1 MIINKMSENINKLFK
16 SFIKDITE
24 VFPEYKSR
32 VEKYYGEVY
41 ESEDPKHPKIKE
53 FLENIDEISE
63 KIIDKDISIFEEDPI
78 ILQNISFK
86 LLWNTEGVSD
96 QTKNSIW
103 KYLQTFCIININLES
118 TSEMIS
124 EVVKKI
130 EANEK
135 VTDKQTFKN
144 MKKLKKLN
152 ENFDIK
158 EIEKVVNENPNSVDP
173 GMNGMDKM
181 FENTSIGQIAKEI
194 TQDLDIE
201 NMVNNGGGIED
212 LFSGGNMMNIMNTIS
227 SKMAEKQG
235 SMDPESL
242 MKEATTICS
251 TMGDNPLFSSLLGMQ
266 GDMMKNMMGGLS
278 ETQETQDSSK
288 EDNIRN
294 IEFNNPSHDPNK
306 KRAQLQQKL
315 KDKQKK
321 LNVEKIE

>member
-1 MIINKMSENINKLFK
+1 MGENINKLFK

-24 VFPEYKSR
+24 VFPEYKTR
-32 VEKYYGEVY
+32 IEKYYGELHDN
-41 ESEDPKHPKIKE
+41 EDSNHPKIKE
-53 FLENIDEISE
+53 FLENVGEISE
-63 KIIDKDISIFEEDPI
+63 KIVDKDISVFEDDPV
-78 ILQNISFK
+78 ILQNVSFK
-86 LLWNTEGVSD
+86 LLWNTDDISD
-96 QTKNSIW
+96 QTKNTIW
-103 KYLQTFCIININLES
+103 KYLQTFCIININIES
-118 TSEMIS
+118 TPEMIAQ
-124 EVVKKI
+124 VVKTI
-130 EANEK
+130 ETNEK

-158 EIEKVVNENPNSVDP
+158 ELKKVVNENPSSVDS
-173 GMNGMDKM
+173 GINDMDKM

-227 SKMAEKQG
+227 SKMAEKQD

-251 TMGDNPLFSSLLGMQ
+251 SMGDNPLFSSLLGMQ
-266 GDMMKNMMGGLS
+266 GDMMKNMMGGGGS
-278 ETQETQDSSK
+278 PSDPEKPNDENVRS
-288 EDNIRN
+288 